1 MIRVFEAFA
10 GIGGFRSG
18 LERVGGFKIVGWC
31 EIDKFA
37 QKAYR
42 ILFDTGKEEFYEDIT
57 KIDYRT
63 MPDFDLL
70 VGGPPCQSWS
80 YAGLRKG
87 FEDDR
92 GNMFLEYI
100 RILEAKK
107 PKYFVA
113 ENVAG
118 LLSHSEGRSYGIILE
133 KICELGYSV
142 CWRVLNSADFNV
154 AQSRKRV
161 YIIGFLREKC
171 AGKVLSF
178 TDANPKTLVQRIPG
192 REGCRVYSAEGLSIT
207 LTSQAGGFGGKTG
220 LYEIMGLP
228 IKVKTKSGY
237 QIALPGDSIDLAYPN
252 LNSRRGRVG
261 HDIAHTLTTSCNQG
275 YYAMFIDMNP
285 NPKITELARCITT
298 RQDSGISKHKGEHS
312 GVIVI
317 SEPIAVLTPGKE
329 KVRQQ
334 GRRFKLPDE
343 PMFTLTV
350 TDKHGVIYCG
360 LIRRLM
366 PLECFRLQGF
376 TDEQFNK
383 VREAG
388 LSDAQLYKLAGNA
401 VTVNV
406 IEAIGRNLLEFDKER
421 EGQK

>member
-113 ENVAG
+113 ENVDG

-142 CWRVLNSADFNV
+142 CLT
-154 AQSRKRV
+154 AQISE
-161 YIIGFLREKC
+161 L
-171 AGKVLSF
+171 
-178 TDANPKTLVQRIPG
+178 PKT
-192 REGCRVYSAEGLSIT
+192 
-207 LTSQAGGFGGKTG
+207 
-220 LYEIMGLP
+220 
-228 IKVKTKSGY
+228 
-237 QIALPGDSIDLAYPN
+237 
-252 LNSRRGRVG
+252 
-261 HDIAHTLTTSCNQG
+261 
-275 YYAMFIDMNP
+275 
-285 NPKITELARCITT
+285 
-298 RQDSGISKHKGEHS
+298 
-312 GVIVI
+312 
-317 SEPIAVLTPGKE
+317 GKE
-329 KVRQQ
+329 CI
-334 GRRFKLPDE
+334 LWD
-343 PMFTLTV
+343 
-350 TDKHGVIYCG
+350 I
-360 LIRRLM
+360 
-366 PLECFRLQGF
+366 LEKEAPSKYWLSEKAAMKIAQNA
-376 TDEQFNK
+376 ENK
-383 VREAG
+383 Q
-388 LSDAQLYKLAGNA
+388 S
-401 VTVNV
+401 
-406 IEAIGRNLLEFDKER
+406 
-421 EGQK
+421 

>member
-42 ILFDTGKEEFYEDIT
+42 ILFDTGKKEFYEDIT

-92 GNMFLEYI
+92 GYMFLEYI

-118 LLSHSEGRSYGIILE
+118 LLSHSEGRSYGIILK

-142 CWRVLNSADFNV
+142 CWRVLNSANFGV
-154 AQSRKRV
+154 AQDRKRV
-161 YIIGFLREKC
+161 YLVGYLGERSPIEILTFGESGNEDSSESGEQAELKQLIG
-171 AGKVLSF
+171 S
-178 TDANPKTLVQRIPG
+178 
-192 REGCRVYSAEGLSIT
+192 EG
-207 LTSQAGGFGGKTG
+207 
-220 LYEIMGLP
+220 
-228 IKVKTKSGY
+228 
-237 QIALPGDSIDLAYPN
+237 
-252 LNSRRGRVG
+252 
-261 HDIAHTLTTSCNQG
+261 
-275 YYAMFIDMNP
+275 
-285 NPKITELARCITT
+285 
-298 RQDSGISKHKGEHS
+298 
-312 GVIVI
+312 
-317 SEPIAVLTPGKE
+317 
-329 KVRQQ
+329 
-334 GRRFKLPDE
+334 RFKYSQ
-343 PMFTLTV
+343 V
-350 TDKHGVIYCG
+350 QHYSK
-360 LIRRLM
+360 
-366 PLECFRLQGF
+366 
-376 TDEQFNK
+376 
-383 VREAG
+383 
-388 LSDAQLYKLAGNA
+388 
-401 VTVNV
+401 
-406 IEAIGRNLLEFDKER
+406 
-421 EGQK
+421 

>member
-1 MIRVFEAFA
+1 M
-10 GIGGFRSG
+10 
-18 LERVGGFKIVGWC
+18 
-31 EIDKFA
+31 
-37 QKAYR
+37 
-42 ILFDTGKEEFYEDIT
+42 
-57 KIDYRT
+57 
-63 MPDFDLL
+63 
-70 VGGPPCQSWS
+70 
-80 YAGLRKG
+80 
-87 FEDDR
+87 
-92 GNMFLEYI
+92 
-100 RILEAKK
+100 
-107 PKYFVA
+107 
-113 ENVAG
+113 
-118 LLSHSEGRSYGIILE
+118 LSHDKGRTFAVILSTLD
-133 KICELGYSV
+133 ELGYDV
-142 CWRVLNSADFNV
+142 AWQVLNSADFNV

-406 IEAIGRNLLEFDKER
+406 IEAIGRNLLKFDKER
-421 EGQK
+421 DVRK

>member
-142 CWRVLNSADFNV
+142 CWRVLNSANFGV
-154 AQSRKRV
+154 AQDRKRV

-237 QIALPGDSIDLAYPN
+237 QIALPGDSIDFAYPN

-334 GRRFKLPDE
+334 GRRLSY
-343 PMFTLTV
+343 PMSRCL
-350 TDKHGVIYCG
+350 
-360 LIRRLM
+360 R
-366 PLECFRLQGF
+366 
-376 TDEQFNK
+376 
-383 VREAG
+383 
-388 LSDAQLYKLAGNA
+388 
-401 VTVNV
+401 
-406 IEAIGRNLLEFDKER
+406 
-421 EGQK
+421 

>member
-70 VGGPPCQSWS
+70 VGGLPCQSWS

-142 CWRVLNSADFNV
+142 CWRVLNSANFGV
-154 AQSRKRV
+154 AQDRKRV
-161 YIIGFLREKC
+161 YLVGYLGERSPIEILAFGESGNEDSAESGEQAELKQLIG
-171 AGKVLSF
+171 GSQG
-178 TDANPKTLVQRIPG
+178 T
-192 REGCRVYSAEGLSIT
+192 RVYDAEGLAST
-207 LTSQAGGFGGKTG
+207 QCSGSGGMGGKTG
-220 LYEIMGLP
+220 LYL
-228 IKVKTKSGY
+228 
-237 QIALPGDSIDLAYPN
+237 
-252 LNSRRGRVG
+252 
-261 HDIAHTLTTSCNQG
+261 
-275 YYAMFIDMNP
+275 IDMNP
-285 NPKITELARCITT
+285 PPKLTEKARCITT
-298 RQDSGISKHKGEHS
+298 RQDSGVSKRKAEHSAVFVDLNENPEITDKARCLHTRYDLGVTNGKHKGKRS
-312 GVIVI
+312 GILVEE
-317 SEPIAVLTPGKE
+317 EPRAIINPFKE
-329 KVRQQ
+329 KTRQN
-334 GRRFKLPDE
+334 GRRIKEPNE

-350 TDKHGVIYCG
+350 TDRHGIVHRG
-360 LIRRLM
+360 RIRRLM
-366 PLECFRLQGF
+366 PLECWRLQAF
-376 TDEQFNK
+376 TDEQFRK
-383 VREAG
+383 VQESG
-388 LSDAQLYKLAGNA
+388 MSDAQLYKLAGNA

>member
-113 ENVAG
+113 ENVDG
-118 LLSHSEGRSYGIILE
+118 LLSHSEGEATESSLKRFANWGIACAGVCLTAQISELPKTGKECILWDILE
-133 KICELGYSV
+133 KEAPSKYWLSEKAAMKI
-142 CWRVLNSADFNV
+142 
-154 AQSRKRV
+154 AQ
-161 YIIGFLREKC
+161 
-171 AGKVLSF
+171 
-178 TDANPKTLVQRIPG
+178 N
-192 REGCRVYSAEGLSIT
+192 AE
-207 LTSQAGGFGGKTG
+207 
-220 LYEIMGLP
+220 
-228 IKVKTKSGY
+228 
-237 QIALPGDSIDLAYPN
+237 
-252 LNSRRGRVG
+252 
-261 HDIAHTLTTSCNQG
+261 
-275 YYAMFIDMNP
+275 
-285 NPKITELARCITT
+285 
-298 RQDSGISKHKGEHS
+298 
-312 GVIVI
+312 
-317 SEPIAVLTPGKE
+317 
-329 KVRQQ
+329 
-334 GRRFKLPDE
+334 
-343 PMFTLTV
+343 
-350 TDKHGVIYCG
+350 
-360 LIRRLM
+360 
-366 PLECFRLQGF
+366 
-376 TDEQFNK
+376 NK
-383 VREAG
+383 Q
-388 LSDAQLYKLAGNA
+388 S
-401 VTVNV
+401 
-406 IEAIGRNLLEFDKER
+406 
-421 EGQK
+421 